1 MKRLCIAL
9 ATVLSSTVLAAC
21 GASNG
26 DQGVK
31 TPDQLVDEQDQLE
44 KQDEAK
50 AKARGTDDS
59 AALATEDTDVEKKKE
74 FDHKQVDLELK
85 RATRSAESCPGV
97 VAEEEKKGEH
107 PRGDTRVSITFHEDG
122 TVGQVVIPSPFD
134 GTPIGECV
142 VRAYKVVIVPPY
154 KGGDQ
159 IVDWDISL
167 KDQPK
172 SAGDKKSKQ

>member
-1 MKRLCIAL
+1 MKRFCLAL
-9 ATVLSSTVLAAC
+9 ATVISAC
-21 GASNG
+21 GPSNEG
-26 DQGVK
+26 QDVK
-31 TPDQLVDEQDQLE
+31 TPDQLVDEQDQIE
-44 KQDEAK
+44 QQDEK
-50 AKARGTDDS
+50 NKKARGVDDS
-59 AALATEDTDVEKKKE
+59 SALANQETDEEKRKE
-74 FDHKQVDLELK
+74 FDRKQVDLELK

-134 GTPIGECV
+134 GTPLGECV
-142 VRAYKVVIVPPY
+142 IRAYKAVIVPPY

-159 IVDWDISL
+159 IVDWDVSL

-172 SAGDKKSKQ
+172 AGSEKKGKK